1 MKFYIGSGLQNCELV
16 NSYAEKLE
24 ENGWRRTYD
33 WTKQV
38 GDSKTTD
45 ELTEIAEAEQKGVR
59 DADTVIILLPAGR
72 GAHIELGLAL
82 AQQKRV
88 FLCAASKEA
97 FCAENIVSFY
107 CLPGIVRL
115 AGTVDENIRE
125 IINF

>member
-1 MKFYIGSGLQNCELV
+1 MKFYIGSGLQNCGLV

-59 DADTVIILLPAGR
+59 DVYFYAPLPRRRFAR
-72 GAHIELGLAL
+72 KI
-82 AQQKRV
+82 
-88 FLCAASKEA
+88 S
-97 FCAENIVSFY
+97 
-107 CLPGIVRL
+107 
-115 AGTVDENIRE
+115 
-125 IINF
+125 